1 MINQLD
7 IHKILDQE
15 LTFLGLAIVKHAVD
29 LHGEKLLLIVPL
41 GWNFY
46 GDITFEC

>member
-15 LTFLGLAIVKHAVD
+15 LTFLGWAIVKHAVD
-29 LHGEKLLLIVPL
+29 LHGGK
-41 GWNFY
+41 
-46 GDITFEC
+46 ITFNNGTVGVELLR

>member
-29 LHGEKLLLIVPL
+29 LHWGK
-41 GWNFY
+41 
-46 GDITFEC
+46 ITFNSTVGVELLR